1 MRAIRISE
9 DIVPV
14 DEFETEPSTWLDRA
28 KRTGQPV
35 IVTENGR
42 AAGVLLSPA
51 AFDRLTESARFVS
64 AVEEGLEDAEAGRV
78 HAHADVVL
86 AMKQRRRTRTPKKG

>member
-1 MRAIRISE
+1 MRISE

-14 DEFETEPSTWLDRA
+14 DDFEAEPSAWLDRA

-35 IVTENGR
+35 ILTRDGR

-51 AFDRLTESARFVS
+51 AFDALAERARFVS

-78 HAHADVVL
+78 HDHAAVVL
-86 AMKQRRRTRTPKKG
+86 AMKQRRQTRTPKKG